1 MAKVMPK
8 TMIRETVIKSAVVLR
23 RVMEIVVHADHALVK
38 AGTSAVA
45 QPIMMETGIA
55 ARRTSDSI
63 TRARLSTP
71 HKIATKAAALS
82 HLILVVDQS
91 AGLKALITAWTGRA
105 ARSQARVTRADS
117 ALRAGEKE
125 GRRCHDTV
133 MVTRVITIT

>member
-1 MAKVMPK
+1 M
-8 TMIRETVIKSAVVLR
+8 SAITQL
-23 RVMEIVVHADHALVK
+23 IV
-38 AGTSAVA
+38 
-45 QPIMMETGIA
+45 METGIA
-55 ARRTSDSI
+55 ARIISASI
-63 TRARLSTP
+63 ARVRISMHP
-71 HKIATKAAALS
+71 RIAMKATALS